1 MPRPVQPKHSETNI
15 SPQRTQIRP
24 KPVFRFSV
32 SYFLGALVL
41 NIFISPFVDR
51 LRSGAL
57 IETML
62 ITLLLLCAV
71 LSIAG
76 GRRALVGVVLVAPAA
91 IGEWLNYWRPEL
103 LIYVVTRGVGLLFI
117 GFVVVQLLRFIVYA
131 PRVDSEVLCAAIA
144 GYLLSGFAWSLAYA
158 LLGRLDPNSFV
169 FTLGPKSGQSMNG
182 FTGLYFSFI
191 TLSTVGYGDI
201 IPVSEVARM
210 LAIVEAMFGMFYM
223 ALLIARLVS
232 LYSSKSPL
240 EIANRDEILD
250 KKRIGSENSQT
261 TSNNSE
267 ERELRSGNT
276 SLSRWQGLASTK
288 LSKPILPRKRW
299 SSCR

>member
-1 MPRPVQPKHSETNI
+1 M
-15 SPQRTQIRP
+15 
-24 KPVFRFSV
+24 
-32 SYFLGALVL
+32 
-41 NIFISPFVDR
+41 
-51 LRSGAL
+51 
-57 IETML
+57 
-62 ITLLLLCAV
+62 
-71 LSIAG
+71 SIAG

-103 LIYVVTRGVGLLFI
+103 LIYLVTRGVGLLFI

-158 LLGRLDPNSFV
+158 LLGRLDPNSFA

-240 EIANRDEILD
+240 EIGNHEEILD
-250 KKRIGSENSQT
+250 KKIGSENSQT
-261 TSNNSE
+261 TSNSAKTQN
-267 ERELRSGNT
+267 
-276 SLSRWQGLASTK
+276 
-288 LSKPILPRKRW
+288 
-299 SSCR
+299 

>member
-1 MPRPVQPKHSETNI
+1 MPRPVQPKHSETNT
-15 SPQRTQIRP
+15 SQQRTQIRP

-51 LRSGAL
+51 LGSGAL

-103 LIYVVTRGVGLLFI
+103 LIYVVTRGAGLLFI

-169 FTLGPKSGQSMNG
+169 FTLGTKSSQSMNG
-182 FTGLYFSFI
+182 FSGLYFSFI

-201 IPVSEVARM
+201 VPVSEVARM

-223 ALLIARLVS
+223 TLLIARLVS

-240 EIANRDEILD
+240 EVANREEILD

-261 TSNNSE
+261 TSNNPTE
-267 ERELRSGNT
+267 
-276 SLSRWQGLASTK
+276 
-288 LSKPILPRKRW
+288 
-299 SSCR
+299 

>member
-1 MPRPVQPKHSETNI
+1 MPRPVQPKHSGTDT
-15 SPQRTQIRP
+15 SHQRSQSRP
-24 KPVFRFSV
+24 RPVSRFSV

-51 LRSGAL
+51 LSSGPL

-76 GRRALVGVVLVAPAA
+76 GRRALVGVVLVAPALL
-91 IGEWLNYWRPEL
+91 GEWLNYWRPEL
-103 LIYVVTRGVGLLFI
+103 LTYVVTRGVGLLFI
-117 GFVVVQLLRFIVYA
+117 GFVIVQLLRFIVFA

-158 LLGRLDPNSFV
+158 LLGHLDPNSFV
-169 FTLGPKSGQSMNG
+169 FTLDLKSGQSMNG

-210 LAIVEAMFGMFYM
+210 LAILEAMFGMFYM

-232 LYSSKSPL
+232 LYSSKIPL
-240 EIANRDEILD
+240 EIANREEILD
-250 KKRIGSENSQT
+250 TKRIASANSQT
-261 TSNNSE
+261 TGNNLE
-267 ERELRSGNT
+267 E
-276 SLSRWQGLASTK
+276 
-288 LSKPILPRKRW
+288 
-299 SSCR
+299 

>member
-1 MPRPVQPKHSETNI
+1 MPRHVQPKHSESNR
-15 SPQRTQIRP
+15 SPQRTQSRP

-32 SYFLGALVL
+32 SYCLGALVL
-41 NIFISPFVDR
+41 NVFISPFLDR
-51 LRSGAL
+51 VRSGAL

-62 ITLLLLCAV
+62 ITIILLCAV
-71 LSIAG
+71 LSISG

-103 LIYVVTRGVGLLFI
+103 LIYVVTRGAGLLFI

-169 FTLGPKSGQSMNG
+169 FTLGPKSDQSMNG

-201 IPVSEVARM
+201 IPGSEVARM

-223 ALLIARLVS
+223 TLLIARLVS
-232 LYSSKSPL
+232 LYSSKRPL
-240 EIANRDEILD
+240 EITNREEPLD
-250 KKRIGSENSQT
+250 KKIIRSENSRT
-261 TSNNSE
+261 TSDNPE
-267 ERELRSGNT
+267 
-276 SLSRWQGLASTK
+276 K
-288 LSKPILPRKRW
+288 
-299 SSCR
+299 